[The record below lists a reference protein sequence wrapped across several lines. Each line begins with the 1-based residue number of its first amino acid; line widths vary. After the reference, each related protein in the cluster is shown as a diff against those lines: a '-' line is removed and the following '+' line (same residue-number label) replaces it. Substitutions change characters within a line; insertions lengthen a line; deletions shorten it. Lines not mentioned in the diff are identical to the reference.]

1 MTDERDLLADDAR
14 HVWHPFTQAQTAPD
28 PVVVTGGKGARLT
41 TADGTEYLDLISSW
55 WVNMHGH
62 GHPKI
67 AAAIAEQA
75 GGLEHVMFA
84 GFTHEPAV
92 TLAKRLAD
100 LLPPLLTRVFYSDS
114 GATAVEIG
122 LKIAFQSFR
131 NRGETGRT
139 RFIAFEG
146 GYHGDTVGAMS
157 VGQSCGF
164 YEPFRDLMFP
174 VDIVPYPATW
184 EGDLEV
190 EAKEAA
196 ALAALDR
203 QLETAGAETVA
214 AIIEPLVEGAAGM
227 RMCRPE
233 FLRAVEARLRA
244 AGVLFIFDEVMTGF
258 GRTGE
263 MFACLKAGVTPDIVC
278 LAKGL
283 TGGFL
288 PLAATVCRE
297 SIYESFLGESIDQ
310 AFIHGHSYTANPIG
324 CAAGLASLDIFEEEN
339 SLARVAEIEQ
349 LYRDRFQG
357 LAGRP
362 NVARPR
368 ILGSIAAFDM
378 TGAEAGYGAAI
389 GPKLKSWFM
398 ERGLMIRPLGNVV
411 YLIPPYCIEDADLH
425 RAFDAI
431 DTALDDVV

>member
-14 HVWHPFTQAQTAPD
+14 HLWHPFTQAQTAPD

-67 AAAIAEQA
+67 ARAIAEQA
-75 GGLEHVMFA
+75 GQLEHVMFA

-92 TLAKRLAD
+92 TLAKRLTA
-100 LLPPLLTRVFYSDS
+100 LLPAPLSRVFYSDS

-122 LKIAFQSFR
+122 LKIAFQSFH

-203 QLETAGAETVA
+203 QLETSGAQTVA

-233 FLRAVEARLRA
+233 FLRAVETRLRA

-263 MFACLKAGVTPDIVC
+263 MFACIKAGVTPDIVC

-339 SLARVAEIEQ
+339 SLVRVTEIEQ
-349 LYRDRFQG
+349 LYRERFQG

-368 ILGSIAAFDM
+368 ILGSIAAFDV
-378 TGAEAGYGAAI
+378 TGADAGYGASI
-389 GPKLKSWFM
+389 GPKLKGWFM
-398 ERGLMIRPLGNVV
+398 ERGLMIRPLGNVI